1 MYSIHFGRLLLVQP
15 LRRRPKPLARKRQ
28 RKLAQR
34 KLPQKLPHLS
44 LQPKPAGDLFSV
56 FYFICQI
63 WRLRRCFVAPQ
74 AILNKCFQLSWSMCD
89 LWLCAILDLTQ
100 TSVSFPPVLFF
111 SGLTYRICRFLCV
124 AFYFFIIV
132 VLLLLN
138 YWCIY
143 CTTYYISQCAS
154 QSSSTSWWRGKI
166 VFCSLQ

>member
-74 AILNKCFQLSWSMCD
+74 AILNECFQLSWSMCD

-100 TSVSFPPVLFF
+100 TSSVSFPPVLFF
-111 SGLTYRICRFLCV
+111 FRSHLSYLPILVCCFLFLYYRCFVTTKLLVHIL
-124 AFYFFIIV
+124 YN
-132 VLLLLN
+132 VLHFPM
-138 YWCIY
+138 C
-143 CTTYYISQCAS
+143 
-154 QSSSTSWWRGKI
+154 
-166 VFCSLQ
+166 